1 MKITKILMLSVLS
14 AFFAS
19 CTNNDDVVLLD
30 VESLTVSNLHAPQ
43 SGGQGQ
49 PVSGDFTKFD
59 FETGQITTS
68 DSDWDI
74 AFRGTSI
81 IVNGGASLG
90 TVDEPT
96 RTGNAAVYIAD
107 GPMASVSSI

>member
-1 MKITKILMLSVLS
+1 MKITKILTLSVLS

-59 FETGQITTS
+59 FETGQIPQV
-68 DSDWDI
+68 I
-74 AFRGTSI
+74 AIGI
-81 IVNGGASLG
+81 LLLEELALL
-90 TVDEPT
+90 
-96 RTGNAAVYIAD
+96 
-107 GPMASVSSI
+107 